1 MRKAKYTIIP
11 RCIAKRLLQ
20 FARPR
25 SANSMFYG
33 AMGSWDGLQ
42 DHFSQFK
49 KPQDF
54 TKNNPTTFVIPPS
67 EQTFDRGEHP
77 RFICEHKLYWGAF
90 SDPQEADYVTA
101 VLNSDTAAVRQT
113 RF

>member
-1 MRKAKYTIIP
+1 MACK
-11 RCIAKRLLQ
+11 
-20 FARPR
+20 
-25 SANSMFYG
+25 
-33 AMGSWDGLQ
+33 
-42 DHFSQFK
+42 
-49 KPQDF
+49 
-54 TKNNPTTFVIPPS
+54 TTFPSSRSHRISPRTTRLHLLFHPS